1 MWLPSK
7 CNIRLKEAFIISR
20 AELPFPLYIIII
32 FSLVLYFYNLLKIV
46 INCSSKKKK
55 GGGKEADRS
64 VNAGEL
70 DVKSLTWSRTWL
82 LVVLYFSAIASAT
95 ALVPRNK
102 VFQLCE
108 LERNREFKCKL
119 KKISA

>member
-1 MWLPSK
+1 MLNS
-7 CNIRLKEAFIISR
+7 L
-20 AELPFPLYIIII
+20 FPYILLLFFLLYYI
-32 FSLVLYFYNLLKIV
+32 FYNLLKIV
-46 INCSSKKKK
+46 INCSIKKK

-70 DVKSLTWSRTWL
+70 DVKSLTWSKTWL

-108 LERNREFKCKL
+108 LERNRKFTCKL
-119 KKISA
+119 KKILA

>member
-1 MWLPSK
+1 M
-7 CNIRLKEAFIISR
+7 
-20 AELPFPLYIIII
+20 
-32 FSLVLYFYNLLKIV
+32 LKIV

-108 LERNREFKCKL
+108 LERHREFKCKF

>member
-1 MWLPSK
+1 M
-7 CNIRLKEAFIISR
+7 
-20 AELPFPLYIIII
+20 
-32 FSLVLYFYNLLKIV
+32 LKIV
-46 INCSSKKKK
+46 INCSSKKKKK

-119 KKISA
+119 KKHISMKNRETDGHFDPDYLELKALVLASFCRL